1 MGKAAAQQEASA
13 PALATRWGGAGVSV
27 VRAAEI
33 EAQKTATE
41 GGKPATG
48 RALAFN
54 FDGSGGGPTS
64 VGAASLGPGAK
75 TGGHHHGHHEVLLY
89 VVAGRCRLRWGERL
103 ESAADVGP
111 GDFAYFPPFVP
122 HQEINLDPAA
132 PVSFVVVRSD
142 PGRIVEP
149 LAIVP
154 VEPPAMVA

>member
-1 MGKAAAQQEASA
+1 MGLAGTQHQV
-13 PALATRWGGAGVSV
+13 PALAIRWGGAGVSV
-27 VRAAEI
+27 VRAQAI

-41 GGKPATG
+41 GGMPATG

-54 FDGSGGGPTS
+54 FDGSGGGPTA
-64 VGAASLGPGAK
+64 VGAATLGPGAA

-142 PGRIVEP
+142 PGRIVEN
-149 LAIVP
+149 LSIVP
-154 VEPPAMVA
+154 VEPPALVA